1 MLLFINLIDNNVQT
15 NFNIVRIVT
24 KVRRNLRGI

>member
-1 MLLFINLIDNNVQT
+1 MLLFINLIDNNVLT

-24 KVRRNLRGI
+24 KVRHNLRGI